1 MRKTDKKRD
10 NTIVSVLT
18 QVCHLVQEQDQGF
31 QWLTHKVNY
40 QDFPDSLTV
49 TCVYDVM
56 PSDDVK
62 KQMCELIQ
70 SRLQQQA
77 ILLKTPARQVL
88 FKVEK

>member
-10 NTIVSVLT
+10 NTIASVLT
-18 QVCHLVQEQDQGF
+18 QVCHLAQEKDQGF

-40 QDFPDSLTV
+40 KDFPGSLTV

-62 KQMCELIQ
+62 KQMCDLIQ

-77 ILLKTPARQVL
+77 ILLRTPARQVL